1 MAIKFNQLRKR
12 FSGKKVLVTGHT
24 GFKGSWLILI
34 LKFLGAKVVGV
45 SDKLVTTPS
54 HFQLIKNNINI
65 KNYFCDI
72 RNFKRLR
79 KIINK
84 EKPNFIFHL
93 AAQSLVKKSYINPLD
108 TWSTNLGGTINLL
121 EILREFKNNCTVV
134 LITSDKVY
142 KNLET
147 KRPYNEN
154 STLGGYDPY
163 SCSKS
168 SADLAIQSYFKSYF
182 IEKKNIKLAIARAGN
197 VIGGGDWSRDRLI
210 PDCIKSWSKSKK
222 VNIRQPNSTRP
233 WQHIIDIAYGYLI
246 LSHNLNT
253 NKNLNHE
260 VFNFGP
266 DHKNNHTV
274 KEVVTLMKKNWN
286 KANWHYKKNKKQRE
300 SILLNLDSRK
310 AYNKLGWK
318 PVLKFEEVIK
328 YTTIWYKE
336 FYEKKQNPYYLSL
349 FQIKK
354 FENFIK

>member
-72 RNFKRLR
+72 RNFNRLR

-121 EILREFKNNCTVV
+121 EILREFKKNCTVV

-182 IEKKNIKLAIARAGN
+182 IEKKNIRLAIARAGN

-246 LSHNLNT
+246 LSYNLKT

-266 DHKNNHTV
+266 DHKKNHTV
-274 KEVVTLMKKNWN
+274 NEVVTLMKKNWN

>member
-1 MAIKFNQLRKR
+1 MAIKFDQLRKR

-34 LKFLGAKVVGV
+34 LKFLGAKLVGV

-72 RNFKRLR
+72 RNFNRLR

-121 EILREFKNNCTVV
+121 EILREFKKNCTVV

-182 IEKKNIKLAIARAGN
+182 IEKKNIRLAIARAGN

-266 DHKNNHTV
+266 DHKKNHTV

-286 KANWHYKKNKKQRE
+286 KANWHYKKNKKQSE

-310 AYNKLGWK
+310 AYYKLGWK

-336 FYEKKQNPYYLSL
+336 FYEKKQNPYDLSL